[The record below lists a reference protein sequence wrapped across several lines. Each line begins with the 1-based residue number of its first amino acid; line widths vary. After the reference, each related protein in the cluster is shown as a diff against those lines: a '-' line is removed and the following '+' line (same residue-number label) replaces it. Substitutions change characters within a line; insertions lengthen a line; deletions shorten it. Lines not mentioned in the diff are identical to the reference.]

1 MTRMSKLTLAAAA
14 AVALSLPSVAAA
26 QGGAFTVDP
35 NLAKRGRTVYMN
47 KGCGGCHAI
56 GKVNAAPDLA
66 GVYERRSPEWLHRWL
81 KSTTEMLQT
90 DSAAMAMLAQYKNI
104 KMPDMK
110 LADADIDALI
120 HYIAQETQK
129 KRGGH

>member
-1 MTRMSKLTLAAAA
+1 MTRMSKLILAAGA
-14 AVALSLPSVAAA
+14 AVAVALPSVVAA
-26 QGGAFTVDP
+26 QGSSFTVDP
-35 NLAKRGRTVYMN
+35 NLAKRGRTVYQN

-66 GVYERRSPEWLHRWL
+66 GVYERRSSEWLHRWL

-90 DSAAMAMLAQYKNI
+90 DSAAMSMLKTWKNI

-110 LADADIDALI
+110 LSDADIDALM

-129 KRGGH
+129 KRGS

>member
-1 MTRMSKLTLAAAA
+1 
-14 AVALSLPSVAAA
+14 
-26 QGGAFTVDP
+26 
-35 NLAKRGRTVYMN
+35 
-47 KGCGGCHAI
+47 
-56 GKVNAAPDLA
+56 
-66 GVYERRSPEWLHRWL
+66 
-81 KSTTEMLQT
+81 
-90 DSAAMAMLAQYKNI
+90 MAMLAQYKNI